1 MASPINIKNSKAKF
15 EFTFIDT
22 FIAGIQLSGT
32 EIKSIRNNKASIVEA
47 YCVVQKGEVFI
58 RNMYI
63 QEYENRGFVNHEP
76 RRDRKLLLNATEI
89 TKIERKIKMKGYA
102 LVPYKLFINER
113 GFAKLEIALAQG
125 KKMHDKRDDLKEKD
139 AKREM
144 DRVSRNK
151 FA

>member
-22 FIAGIQLSGT
+22 YIAGIQLTGT

-63 QEYENRGFVNHEP
+63 QEYENRGFMSHEP

-89 TKIERKIKMKGYA
+89 AKIERRIKTKGYA

-125 KKMHDKRDDLKEKD
+125 KKLHDKREDLKEKD
-139 AKREM
+139 AKREL

-151 FA
+151 YA